1 MGGARE
7 PVVISEKRIRL
18 IGLFVLSD
26 SLAILVSYFYSYLFR
41 FYAYIIPVD
50 PARGIPPLK
59 SYIAVFPLFLVLHL
73 GIFYLQG
80 FYKSKLRRARIDDFL
95 YVCINGVLTILIS
108 FSVLNYL
115 YNYSQ
120 GQAPIYR
127 MTFKMSHGF
136 LAVYFVSVIF
146 IILIFRTQIYFFM
159 KRRYARG
166 LNLTRVLVVGA
177 GDMGK
182 SVAEKLAIYRDLGIQ
197 VIGFVDEDLS
207 PGTIVETAG
216 DLRVLG
222 PLSWIGRLIEEH
234 GISEVYVAL
243 DFQNYAR
250 IMETFRILDK
260 YSVNVRLIP
269 DLFQLL
275 TLKANVQD
283 LDGFPVITIDDVPL
297 KGGRQIVKRL
307 TDIAVSAVFLV
318 LLSPILL
325 LVAVL
330 IKLTSKGPVFYHQER
345 VSLDGRSFTIH
356 KFRTMICDAEKDTG
370 PVMSEPSDPRMTRLG
385 RILRKYSIDELP
397 QFFNVLKGD
406 MSLIGPRPER
416 PAFVLEFREKVPKY
430 MLRHK
435 VKSGITG
442 WAQVY
447 NLRQDTSIEKRLEYD
462 FYYIQNWSFAL
473 DIKIVW
479 MTLRRGFIDKNM

>member
-1 MGGARE
+1 MIR
-7 PVVISEKRIRL
+7 EKRLRL

-26 SLAILVSYFYSYLFR
+26 CLAILFSFFYSYLFR

-59 SYIAVFPLFLVLHL
+59 QYITVFPLFLAVHL

-80 FYKSKLRRARIDDFL
+80 FYRTRLRRARIDDFL
-95 YVCINGVLTILIS
+95 YSSINAVLTILVV

-127 MTFKMSHGF
+127 MTFKLSHGF
-136 LAVYFVSVIF
+136 LAVYFVTVIF
-146 IILIFRTQIYFFM
+146 VILIFRNQVYFFM

-166 LNLTRVLVVGA
+166 LNLTTVLIVGA

-182 SVAEKLAIYRDLGIQ
+182 TVAQKLAGFRDLG
-197 VIGFVDEDLS
+197 F
-207 PGTIVETAG
+207 
-216 DLRVLG
+216 RVLG
-222 PLSWIGRLIEEH
+222 FLDDDAATGTEIGVNGGLKVLGKLDELGPVIERY

-243 DFQNYAR
+243 DFYHYSK
-250 IMETFRILDK
+250 IVETFRIIDK
-260 YSVNVRLIP
+260 YPVHVRLIP

-283 LDGFPVITIDDVPL
+283 LDGFPVISVDEVPL
-297 KGGRQIVKRL
+297 RGAPELVKRA
-307 TDIAVSAVFLV
+307 TDVFVSALG
-318 LLSPILL
+318 LLILSPFLLIVAIL
-325 LVAVL
+325 V
-330 IKLTSKGPVFYHQER
+330 KLTSKGPVFYHQER
-345 VSLDGRSFTIH
+345 VSLDGRRFIIH
-356 KFRTMICDAEKDTG
+356 KFRTMVSDAEKHTG
-370 PVMSEPSDPRMTRLG
+370 PVMSDKDDPRITKLG
-385 RILRKYSIDELP
+385 RFLRKYSIDEVP
-397 QFFNVLKGD
+397 QLINVLRGE

-416 PAFVLEFREKVPKY
+416 PEFVLEFREKIPKY

-435 VKSGITG
+435 VKPGITG
-442 WAQVY
+442 WAQVH

-462 FYYIQNWSFAL
+462 FYYIQNWSFTL
-473 DIKIVW
+473 DVKILW
-479 MTLRRGFIDKNM
+479 MTLRKGFIDRNM

>member
-59 SYIAVFPLFLVLHL
+59 SYIAVFPLFLVFHL

-95 YVCINGVLTILIS
+95 YVSINGVLTILIS

-182 SVAEKLAIYRDLGIQ
+182 SVAQKLAIYRDLGIR

-222 PLSWIGRLIEEH
+222 PLSGIGRLIEEH

-250 IMETFRILDK
+250 IMETFRVLDK

-307 TDIAVSAVFLV
+307 TDIAVSAVFLI

-330 IKLTSKGPVFYHQER
+330 IKLTSRGPVFYHQER

-397 QFFNVLKGD
+397 QFLNVLKGD

-442 WAQVY
+442 WAQVH

>member
-1 MGGARE
+1 M
-7 PVVISEKRIRL
+7 ISEKRIRL
-18 IGLFVLSD
+18 IGLFILSD
-26 SLAILVSYFYSYLFR
+26 CLAILVSYFYSYLFR

-59 SYIAVFPLFLVLHL
+59 SYIAVFPLFLALHL
-73 GIFYLQG
+73 AIFYFQG
-80 FYKSKLRRARIDDFL
+80 FYKSKLRRAKIDDFL
-95 YVCINGVLTILIS
+95 TVSINGILTILVG

-136 LAVYFVSVIF
+136 LAAYFVTVIF
-146 IILIFRTQIYFFM
+146 VILIFRNQIFFYM

-182 SVAEKLAIYRDLGIQ
+182 SVAQKLAGYKDLGFR
-197 VIGFVDEDLS
+197 VIGFVDDNLET
-207 PGTIVETAG
+207 GTIVETAG

-222 PLSWIGRLIEEH
+222 PLSAVGPLIEEH

-243 DFQNYAR
+243 DFQNYGK
-250 IMETFRILDK
+250 IMETFRIVDR

-283 LDGFPVITIDDVPL
+283 LDGFPVISIDEAPL
-297 KGGRQIVKRL
+297 KGGAQIVKRL
-307 TDIAVSAVFLV
+307 TDIVVSVLLLV
-318 LLSPILL
+318 LLSPLL
-325 LVAVL
+325 LVVAILV
-330 IKLTSKGPVFYHQER
+330 KLTSRGPVFYHQER

-356 KFRTMICDAEKDTG
+356 KIRTMICDAEKHTG
-370 PVMSEPSDPRMTRLG
+370 PVMSEPSDPRLTKIG
-385 RILRKYSIDELP
+385 RFLRKYSIDELP
-397 QFFNVLKGD
+397 QFYNVLKGD

-416 PAFVLEFREKVPKY
+416 PAFVLEFRDRVPKY

-442 WAQVY
+442 WAQVH

-462 FYYIQNWSFAL
+462 FYYIQNWSFGL